1 MGGLLALAQL
11 LVHAELA
18 GTLDEAQMLYQGV
31 DRTEQFDTFV
41 ATRSTGLLRLARML
55 RPGDAED
62 LLQSALLKTWLRW
75 RHLGDPTPEQAA
87 AYTRTVMC
95 RLAARWQRRF
105 WRNEVP
111 SSDALPERA
120 GGPDEPALTAPA
132 LLAALQRLPPRWRV
146 IVVLRFAEDLSE
158 RQVADAL
165 GCSVGTVKSST
176 ARALQRLRQAPELSG
191 LVTSKEHDS

>member
-1 MGGLLALAQL
+1 
-11 LVHAELA
+11 
-18 GTLDEAQMLYQGV
+18 
-31 DRTEQFDTFV
+31 
-41 ATRSTGLLRLARML
+41 ML

-75 RHLGDPTPEQAA
+75 RRLDDPTPDEAA

-105 WRNEVP
+105 WRNELP
-111 SSDALPERA
+111 SSDAFPERA
-120 GGPDEPALTAPA
+120 AAHDDWSLTAPA
-132 LLAALQRLPPRWRV
+132 LLSALQRLPPRWRV

-158 RQVADAL
+158 RQVAEAL

-176 ARALQRLRQAPELSG
+176 ARALDRLRHAPELRG
-191 LVTSKEHDS
+191 LVTMKETGP